1 MSWVDFLTGRMEED
15 ARKDRNIMVGVPGA
29 GYIEEFNVGDKVWP
43 VFIDWL
49 HEDKPW
55 DNDEPNYLPMSE
67 PLTILDI
74 VDAHEDS
81 YVRVS
86 TSNCSDI
93 TLSFK
98 NYVCVSYAVKPVEKG
113 LTPDTTQYMNRVEG
127 SELIPITASDVYSK
141 ELIENIKSA
150 FNKDNVNHPD
160 HYAGEI
166 ECKDAMIQQFGVEN
180 YKIFCQL
187 NAFKY
192 IWRSNMKHETPDEDL
207 AKANWYL
214 TEYKE
219 LSQQAK

>member
-1 MSWVDFLTGRMEED
+1 MSYVDFYSGRMEED
-15 ARKDRNIMVGVPGA
+15 ANSSCCNLIDVAQA
-29 GYIEEFNVGDKVWP
+29 GYIEEFKVGDKVWP
-43 VFIDWL
+43 VFITWL
-49 HEDKPW
+49 HQEPDKIVK
-55 DNDEPNYLPMSE
+55 YLPE
-67 PLTILDI
+67 GQPLTIIEVNTSDEYGFVR
-74 VDAHEDS
+74 VDAP
-81 YVRVS
+81 
-86 TSNCSDI
+86 NQGDI

-98 NYVCVSYAVKPVEKG
+98 NYVCVPYKVSPAKRGIEPID
-113 LTPDTTQYMNRVEG
+113 LTPYKRRLETPVCDIQ
-127 SELIPITASDVYSK
+127 EL
-141 ELIENIKSA
+141 KST

-166 ECKDAMIQQFGVEN
+166 ECKAAMVQQFGVES